1 MRRGGR
7 SPPPPAAYGKA
18 AANAASAAEQ
28 KGARPD
34 PTVHTKQKRT
44 AKADRAR
51 YTCCFGFGSGES
63 PGTAYLVSDLS
74 RLCGLH
80 SDRLAG
86 HLTPFRR
93 QSSKKTGTPS
103 CIYLSGDSITQ
114 RMVNCKGSCLYFPQ
128 KRDAPPQRDASPC
141 IEGPLQALLVGL
153 DHLLDHLAADGTG
166 LAAGK
171 VAVVAVLQV
180 DAHLSRCVFTSK
192 I

>member
-74 RLCGLH
+74 RLCRLH

-93 QSSKKTGTPS
+93 QPSKKTGTPS
-103 CIYLSGDSITQ
+103 CMYLLDSSIAQ
-114 RMVNCKGSCLYFPQ
+114 QAANCKGVLPVFPT
-128 KRDAPPQRDASPC
+128 KARRPSA
-141 IEGPLQALLVGL
+141 EGRLAVYRRAL
-153 DHLLDHLAADGTG
+153 TG
-166 LAAGK
+166 S
-171 VAVVAVLQV
+171 
-180 DAHLSRCVFTSK
+180 SRRTRSSS
-192 I
+192 